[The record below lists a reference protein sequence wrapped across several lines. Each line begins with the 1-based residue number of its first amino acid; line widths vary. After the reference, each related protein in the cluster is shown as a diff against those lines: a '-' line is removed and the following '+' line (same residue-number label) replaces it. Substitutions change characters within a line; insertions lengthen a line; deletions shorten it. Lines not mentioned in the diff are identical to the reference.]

1 MIHFMVGVVLVR
13 GEVQPEGR
21 TSSDLREQLEA
32 RDSQIAT
39 IQQEVRP
46 AT

>member
-1 MIHFMVGVVLVR
+1 MASVVLVR
-13 GEVQPEGR
+13 GKAQPEVS

-46 AT
+46 AA